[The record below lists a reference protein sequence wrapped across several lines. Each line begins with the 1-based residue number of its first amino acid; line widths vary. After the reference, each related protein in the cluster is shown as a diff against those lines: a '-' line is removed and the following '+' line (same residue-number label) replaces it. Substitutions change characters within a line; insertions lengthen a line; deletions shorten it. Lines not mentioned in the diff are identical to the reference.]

1 LRSIKST
8 TVLDYHLVSGY
19 EKLQQKLLSPKF
31 ADRLD
36 KPLAFWALPADRHL
50 PLALVGRTLQE
61 LLADPFEEIYGTP
74 GIGPKKIS
82 TLLKLL
88 SRASQPLPP
97 GAIPPPQEE
106 LQDLEPVPTQVRGAR
121 SPIDVRNVSEVL
133 WLTWRDGIR
142 DYGLGDGTLGKYSSS
157 LQRLPRVLWMT
168 PLSVYLGL
176 SLADIRQLKTHG
188 EKRVRAVLEVFGTLH
203 RIIVHLGSHAD
214 LAVRILPRNVAAME
228 TWIAGAL
235 VRPAAP
241 KPEEIDQKV
250 FQPLVD
256 QIRIDGGDQIAALV
270 ESRLKPAGA
279 TIQQTARRM
288 GMTRARIYELLAE
301 APTLIGV
308 RWPEGKFLI
317 GTLRKH
323 AGGHGAETESLNAL
337 DNAAAVIFG
346 SRDDEADSDRDGPEA
361 EA

>member
-1 LRSIKST
+1 MRSIKST

-61 LLADPFEEIYGTP
+61 LLAEPFEEIYGTP

-106 LQDLEPVPTQVRGAR
+106 LQDYEPAPTQVQGAR
-121 SPIDVRNVSEVL
+121 SPIDVRNVSEAL
-133 WLTWRDGIR
+133 WLTWRDGVR
-142 DYGLGDGTLGKYSSS
+142 EYGLGDGTLGKYCSS

-168 PLSVYLGL
+168 PLNAYLGL
-176 SLADIRQLKTHG
+176 GLADIRQLKTHG

-214 LAVRILPRNVAAME
+214 LAVRILPRNVAALE

-250 FQPLVD
+250 FQPLID
-256 QIRIDGGDQIAALV
+256 QIRIDGGDQIAALG

-323 AGGHGAETESLNAL
+323 AGAHGAETETLNAL
-337 DNAAAVIFG
+337 DNAAAVLFG
-346 SRDDEADSDRDGPEA
+346 SRDDEADSDRDGPDADE
-361 EA
+361 